1 VLHHEGSA
9 SRTIVKAL
17 GLVADSTQQYTRAY
31 LTSDM
36 SVFRELRRRLGRRK
50 SSFEPCLPRPAKQ
63 PPAGPDWIHEI
74 KHDGFRI
81 LAWRTSHGVRLLTR
95 NGYDF
100 TDRFTFSA
108 MAIKALPA
116 RSCVVDCEAI
126 VCNDDGLSVFDLI
139 RNGRK
144 DHLVSLCAF
153 DLLELN
159 AKDLRDWPLED
170 RKTELK
176 KLLRKSHPGIAFNRY
191 FDVEGSIV
199 FHHAC
204 KLGCEGIVSK
214 RLGSPYRA
222 GRSADWIKV
231 ENPAS
236 PAVRRESEV
245 DWTP

>member
-1 VLHHEGSA
+1 
-9 SRTIVKAL
+9 
-17 GLVADSTQQYTRAY
+17 
-31 LTSDM
+31 M
-36 SVFRELRRRLGRRK
+36 
-50 SSFEPCLPRPAKQ
+50 
-63 PPAGPDWIHEI
+63 
-74 KHDGFRI
+74 
-81 LAWRTSHGVRLLTR
+81 
-95 NGYDF
+95 
-100 TDRFTFSA
+100 
-108 MAIKALPA
+108 
-116 RSCVVDCEAI
+116 
-126 VCNDDGLSVFDLI
+126 I
-139 RNGRK
+139 RYGRK

-153 DLLELN
+153 DLLKLN
-159 AKDLRDWPLED
+159 GKDLRDGPLED

-176 KLLRKSHPGIAFNRY
+176 KLLRKSHPGIAFNRN

-245 DWTP
+245 DWTR